1 MTNQPPLQ
9 CVDVVRQLWD
19 YLDGEGDPTTWETI
33 KAHLA
38 TCTGCQS
45 HVDFCRGFLAQ
56 VAAVPV
62 EPGAVAAMR
71 ARIERALGAA
81 EAG

>member
-9 CVDVVRQLWD
+9 CVDVVRELWD
-19 YLDGEGDPTTWETI
+19 YLDGEGDPATWDAI
-33 KAHLA
+33 KEHLA

-56 VAAVPV
+56 VASVPV
-62 EPGAVAAMR
+62 DPEAVAAMR
-71 ARIERALGAA
+71 ARIERALWTA
-81 EAG
+81 EGG

>member
-1 MTNQPPLQ
+1 LD
-9 CVDVVRQLWD
+9 CVTVVRQLWD
-19 YLDGEGDPTTWETI
+19 YLDGEGDSAAWEAI
-33 KAHLA
+33 KLHLA

-62 EPGAVAAMR
+62 DPGMVAAMR
-71 ARIERALGAA
+71 VRIERALGAA
-81 EAG
+81 GAS

>member
-1 MTNQPPLQ
+1 MTSQPML

-19 YLDGEGDPTTWETI
+19 YLDGEGDPSTWESL

-45 HVDFCRGFLAQ
+45 HMDFCRGFLAQ
-56 VAAVPV
+56 VALAPV
-62 EPGAVAAMR
+62 DPASVAAMR
-71 ARIERALGAA
+71 ARVVAVMARDGA
-81 EAG
+81 

>member
-19 YLDGEGDPTTWETI
+19 YLDGEGDPATWEAI

-62 EPGAVAAMR
+62 DPEAVAAMR
-71 ARIERALGAA
+71 ARIERALGTT
-81 EAG
+81 GTG